1 VLSAPI
7 LDPDGAR
14 EQLEA
19 WRGRIDRLAT
29 DTKAMSDQLQ
39 QLRVTAADRD
49 RIVEVT
55 VDSSGSLIDL
65 TLNPRMARVPSEA
78 LARTI
83 METVR
88 EAKRQVAARSQEV
101 IESTLG
107 TDSPAARGI
116 AARVREQLTPP
127 DPTAG
132 R

>member
-1 VLSAPI
+1 LSAPI

-14 EQLEA
+14 DQLEA
-19 WRGRIDRLAT
+19 WRGRIDRLAS
-29 DTKAMSDQLQ
+29 DTKTMSDQLQ
-39 QLRVTAADRD
+39 QLRITATDRD

-65 TLNPRMARVPSEA
+65 TLNPRIARVSSDA

-88 EAKRQVAARSQEV
+88 EAKRQVASRSQEI

-116 AARVREQLTPP
+116 AARVRERLTPP
-127 DPTAG
+127 DPNSG
-132 R
+132 G

>member
-1 VLSAPI
+1 LSAPI
-7 LDPDGAR
+7 LDPEGAR

-39 QLRVTAADRD
+39 QLRVTATDRD
-49 RIVEVT
+49 GIVEVT

-65 TLNPRMARVPSEA
+65 KLQRVARISGED

-83 METVR
+83 MDTVR
-88 EAKRQVAARSQEV
+88 EAKRKVAARSQEV

-107 TDSPAARGI
+107 TDSPAAQGI
-116 AARVREQLTPP
+116 AARVREHLTPP
-127 DPTAG
+127 DPTTG
-132 R
+132 G

>member
-1 VLSAPI
+1 LSAPI

-19 WRGRIDRLAT
+19 WRGRIDRLAA
-29 DTKAMSDQLQ
+29 DTKSMSDQMQ
-39 QLRVTAADRD
+39 QLRVTAKDRD
-49 RIVEVT
+49 GVVEVT

-65 TLNPRMARVPSEA
+65 KLQRVARISGEE

-83 METVR
+83 LDTVR
-88 EAKRQVAARSQEV
+88 EAKRQVAARSLEV

-116 AARVREQLTPP
+116 AERVRDHLTPP
-127 DPTAG
+127 DPTTG
-132 R
+132 G

>member
-1 VLSAPI
+1 VSAPI

-19 WRGRIDRLAT
+19 WRGRIERLAT

-39 QLRVTAADRD
+39 QLRVTATDRD
-49 RIVEVT
+49 GIVEVT

-65 TLNPRMARVPSEA
+65 TLNPRIARVPSDA

-83 METVR
+83 MDTVR
-88 EAKRQVAARSQEV
+88 EAKRKVAARSQEV

-107 TDSPAARGI
+107 TDSPSARGI

-127 DPTAG
+127 DPTEG
-132 R
+132 G

>member
-1 VLSAPI
+1 LSAPI

-29 DTKAMSDQLQ
+29 DTKAMSDQLE
-39 QLRVTAADRD
+39 QLRVTAADPD
-49 RIVEVT
+49 GLVEVT
-55 VDSSGSLIDL
+55 VDSSGSLINL
-65 TLNPRMARVPSEA
+65 TLGPRFSRSSSDA

-83 METVR
+83 MDTVR

-107 TDSPAARGI
+107 TDSPAARAI
-116 AARVREQLTPP
+116 ATRVRERLTPP
-127 DPTAG
+127 DPTTG
-132 R
+132 E

>member
-1 VLSAPI
+1 VSAPI

-19 WRGRIDRLAT
+19 WRGRIDRLAS

-39 QLRVTAADRD
+39 QLRVSASDRD
-49 RIVEVT
+49 GIVEVT
-55 VDSSGSLIDL
+55 VDSSGSLVDL
-65 TLNPRMARVPSEA
+65 KLNPRMARVSSDA

-132 R
+132 G

>member
-1 VLSAPI
+1 VVSAPI

-19 WRGRIDRLAT
+19 WRGRIDRLAA
-29 DTKAMSDQLQ
+29 DTKAMSEQLQ
-39 QLRVTAADRD
+39 QLRVTATDRD
-49 RIVEVT
+49 GMVEVA
-55 VDSSGSLIDL
+55 VDASGSLVDL
-65 TLNPRMARVPSEA
+65 KLSPRMARVSGDA

-107 TDSPAARGI
+107 SDSPAAQAI

-127 DPTAG
+127 EPPAG

>member
-1 VLSAPI
+1 MSAPI

-29 DTKAMSDQLQ
+29 DTKAMSDQLG

-49 RIVEVT
+49 GIVEVT
-55 VDSSGSLIDL
+55 VDSSGSLINL
-65 TLNPRMARVPSEA
+65 TLNPRIARVSSDA

-83 METVR
+83 METVQ

-107 TDSPAARGI
+107 DSPAARGI
-116 AARVREQLTPP
+116 AERVRERLTPP
-127 DPTAG
+127 DPTTG
-132 R
+132 G

>member
-1 VLSAPI
+1 MSAPI
-7 LDPDGAR
+7 LDPEGAR

-39 QLRVTAADRD
+39 QLRVTATDRD
-49 RIVEVT
+49 GIVEVT

-65 TLNPRMARVPSEA
+65 KLQRVARISGED

-83 METVR
+83 MDTVR
-88 EAKRQVAARSQEV
+88 EAKRKVAARSQEV

-107 TDSPAARGI
+107 TDSPAAQGI
-116 AARVREQLTPP
+116 ATRVREHLTPP
-127 DPTAG
+127 DPTTG
-132 R
+132 G

>member
-1 VLSAPI
+1 MSAPI

-29 DTKAMSDQLQ
+29 DTKAMSDQLG

-49 RIVEVT
+49 GIVEVT
-55 VDSSGSLIDL
+55 VDSSGSLINL
-65 TLNPRMARVPSEA
+65 TLNPRIARVSSDA

-83 METVR
+83 METVQ

-107 TDSPAARGI
+107 DSPAARGI
-116 AARVREQLTPP
+116 AERVRERLTPP
-127 DPTAG
+127 DPTRG
-132 R
+132 G

>member
-1 VLSAPI
+1 MSAPI

-19 WRGRIDRLAT
+19 WQGRIDRLAA

-49 RIVEVT
+49 GVVEVT

-65 TLNPRMARVPSEA
+65 KLNPRMARVSSDA

-83 METVR
+83 MDTVR

-116 AARVREQLTPP
+116 AARVRERLTPA
-127 DPTAG
+127 DPSSAG
-132 R
+132 